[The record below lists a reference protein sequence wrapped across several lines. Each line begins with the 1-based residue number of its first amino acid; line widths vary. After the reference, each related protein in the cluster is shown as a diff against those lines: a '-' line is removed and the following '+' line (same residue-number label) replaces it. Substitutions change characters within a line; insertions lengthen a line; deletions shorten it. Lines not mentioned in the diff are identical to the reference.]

1 MANQPRK
8 FLTSVLVELNGGLD
22 GRQDTSIKRTYLQE
36 KPLDFLVIKRLDW
49 HLKQVGGAVAGLCKV
64 SLLRGSSW
72 LDGSLGLQ
80 HPSHR

>member
-49 HLKQVGGAVAGLCKV
+49 HLKQVGG
-64 SLLRGSSW
+64 R
-72 LDGSLGLQ
+72 
-80 HPSHR
+80 